1 MNKIFSEG
9 LRLAMNAKTNRI
21 AEVLNLK
28 IEQGRIYLTVKLKG
42 ETEPIDL
49 SFNYVLQDDVVCVS
63 EVKTNKE
70 WINGLAD
77 IFKEKYSKID
87 LKDIS
92 KNETVKK
99 IIKYLL

>member
-1 MNKIFSEG
+1 
-9 LRLAMNAKTNRI
+9 MNAKANRI
-21 AEVLNLK
+21 AEVLSLK
-28 IEQGRIYLTVKLKG
+28 IELGKIYLTAKLKG
-42 ETEPIDL
+42 ETEPMDI
-49 SFNYVLQDDVVCVS
+49 SFNYVIQDDVICVS

-99 IIKYLL
+99 IIKYFL

>member
-1 MNKIFSEG
+1 
-9 LRLAMNAKTNRI
+9 MNAKINRI
-21 AEVLNLK
+21 AEVLSLK
-28 IEQGRIYLTVKLKG
+28 IEQGKMYLTVKLKG
-42 ETEPIDL
+42 ETEPVNL
-49 SFNYVLQDDVVCVS
+49 SFNYVLQDDVVCIS
-63 EVKTNKE
+63 EVKANRE
-70 WINGLAD
+70 WMNGLAD

>member
-1 MNKIFSEG
+1 
-9 LRLAMNAKTNRI
+9 MNAKINRI

-42 ETEPIDL
+42 ETEPMDI
-49 SFNYVLQDDVVCVS
+49 SFNYVVQDDVICVS

-99 IIKYLL
+99 IIKYFL

>member
-1 MNKIFSEG
+1 
-9 LRLAMNAKTNRI
+9 MNAKINRI

-28 IEQGRIYLTVKLKG
+28 IEQGKINLTVKLKG
-42 ETEPIDL
+42 ETEPMDI
-49 SFNYVLQDDVVCVS
+49 SFNYVIQDDVICVS

-70 WINGLAD
+70 WINGLVD

-99 IIKYLL
+99 IIKYFL